1 MEFVMTRLLAFVA
14 AASLFSVTAQTA
26 LTQEAHEQPDPQPG
40 TSEVVKVEVEA
51 GRVNSAYDLASSGL
65 AATDKISVTSF
76 ASSGVIDGSSRGD
89 Y

>member
-1 MEFVMTRLLAFVA
+1 MKRLLAFVA
-14 AASLFSVTAQTA
+14 AASLLSVTAQTA
-26 LTQEAHEQPDPQPG
+26 LTQEIHERPEAKPG

-65 AATDKISVTSF
+65 TATEGIRVTSF
-76 ASSGVIDGSSRGD
+76 RSSGMVDGSSRGD